1 MSQEMAPKRYNMYQH
16 RPSDGGEVMMM
27 RGQGLGMVLAV
38 AMAALPA
45 CGTGSTAPEDQLEGG
60 VLATFRVSQEE
71 FRAWVTNEE
80 TIQQIF
86 DLRDGT
92 SSARIPNGALREGQG
107 RADYNAPWTWHRD
120 PIDIEMADLTIEVC
134 DGRPSLVDSLLDD
147 YLKVGRFC
155 PWGAELVR
163 VQDFR

>member
-1 MSQEMAPKRYNMYQH
+1 MWRHGSGIVRA
-16 RPSDGGEVMMM
+16 
-27 RGQGLGMVLAV
+27 A
-38 AMAALPA
+38 AIAALGA
-45 CGTGSTAPEDQLEGG
+45 CGTNSTTPEDPLEGG

-71 FRAWVTNEE
+71 FQAWVTNQE

-92 SSARIPNGALREGQG
+92 STANIPNGALREGQG
-107 RADYNAPWTWHRD
+107 QAGHNAPWTWHLD
-120 PIDIEMADLTIEVC
+120 PIDIVMADLTIEVC
-134 DGRPSLVDSLLDD
+134 DGRPSLVDSLLSD
-147 YLKVGRFC
+147 YLTVGRFC

>member
-1 MSQEMAPKRYNMYQH
+1 MSQEMAPKRCNMYQH

-27 RGQGLGMVLAV
+27 RRQGLGMVLAV

-71 FRAWVTNEE
+71 FRVWLTNEE

-86 DLRDGT
+86 DLRDGM
-92 SSARIPNGALREGQG
+92 SSASIPNGALREGQG
-107 RADYNAPWTWHRD
+107 RADYNAPWTWHLD
-120 PIDIEMADLTIEVC
+120 PIDIEMADLAIEVC